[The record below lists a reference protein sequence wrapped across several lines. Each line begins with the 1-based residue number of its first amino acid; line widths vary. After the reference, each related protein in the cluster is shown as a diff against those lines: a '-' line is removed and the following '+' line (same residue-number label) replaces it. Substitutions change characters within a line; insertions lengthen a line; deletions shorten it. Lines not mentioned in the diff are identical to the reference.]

1 MCAYEMIAHVCIQYL
16 TLACV
21 YAVLPI
27 YYEYAL
33 VQATYTHKLVMAVAH
48 KRLPPR
54 SILSVMRRDMGPKH
68 RSQPLHLE
76 PDTCTLTL
84 TVSCRHKSTIR

>member
-54 SILSVMRRDMGPKH
+54 SILSVTRRDMGPKH
-68 RSQPLHLE
+68 S
-76 PDTCTLTL
+76 TCA
-84 TVSCRHKSTIR
+84 STEVNHYI

>member
-1 MCAYEMIAHVCIQYL
+1 MCAYEMIAHVCIQYP
-16 TLACV
+16 TQACV

-54 SILSVMRRDMGPKH
+54 SILSVTRRDVGPKH
-68 RSQPLHLE
+68 STCASTKVNRYIYSIYI
-76 PDTCTLTL
+76 CTLID
-84 TVSCRHKSTIR
+84 C